1 MSIAKQG
8 IISLFLP
15 ATVIILLFYG
25 FFLRFEPISSH
36 SYWMDEGYTI
46 NAVLS
51 YSSGKVSGI
60 SAILDSGSKYECFL
74 YCFPTA
80 LIANQFGANE
90 SSFRILSVIFG
101 FLTIFVIYFVTKELF
116 NRKVALLS
124 AFFIN
129 FAYFQIA
136 WSAQARWYT
145 MFTVFFWLAI
155 LFFIRTIKA
164 YDNNEVEK
172 NDTAVT
178 PTQNATKNSAK
189 IIWSI
194 ILTALFTI
202 LAIMSQKIGVLL
214 PVFFA
219 GYLIYKNFSKI
230 AEKNEDSIQPAS
242 ESAIVSSSK
251 NAMIATAKAA
261 AIATAILAFGLLV
274 DILSGRDLVINFIQ
288 KINFNYNL
296 PYYLSFFWR
305 EYSIFVLLMI
315 WTLVNNKEEKNY
327 KNSWFLIFIFIL
339 YLVPLSALTNIVH
352 YRYMFH
358 LTPIFF
364 ILGSVGILSV
374 LEKIK
379 WQNQWKNF
387 IGLLILVA
395 IFFVAGIGVFMPQ
408 EKYFLEADD
417 PAKIGDRPSY
427 AYTPQPD
434 WNAAYSFIKKNRSEN
449 DLIISS
455 HAHFN
460 KIFLGEAGFWIKYDY
475 LGIDDRP
482 ASIKNDREYY
492 VGAKVIDD
500 LAELKEIIADKHG
513 FIVFDY
519 MADDG
524 KIPSEIIDFID
535 QNFELVFEKIDNSY
549 SVVWVFRF

>member
-1 MSIAKQG
+1 MSIAKER
-8 IISLFLP
+8 ITRCLLP
-15 ATVIILLFYG
+15 AAVIILLFYG

-36 SYWMDEGYTI
+36 SYWMDEGYTV

-51 YSSGKVSGI
+51 YASGKASGI
-60 SAILDSGSKYECFL
+60 SAVLDSGSKYECFL

-80 LIANQFGANE
+80 LIANQFGFDE
-90 SSFRILSVIFG
+90 SNFRILSVIFG
-101 FLTIFVIYFVTKELF
+101 LLTIFVIYFVTKELF

-155 LFFIRTIKA
+155 LFFIRAIKA
-164 YDNNEVEK
+164 YENKETE
-172 NDTAVT
+172 
-178 PTQNATKNSAK
+178 NAKK
-189 IIWSI
+189 IIWPI
-194 ILTALFTI
+194 ILTTLFTI

-219 GYLIYKNFSKI
+219 GYLIYKNFSRMSVQKNISLRAMTKTALI
-230 AEKNEDSIQPAS
+230 A
-242 ESAIVSSSK
+242 AII
-251 NAMIATAKAA
+251 IAT
-261 AIATAILAFGLLV
+261 GLLV
-274 DILSGRDLVINFIQ
+274 DILSGQYLVLNFFK

-305 EYSIFVLLMI
+305 EYSIFVLLLV

-364 ILGSVGILSV
+364 ILGSVGIFSV

-387 IGLLILVA
+387 IGLLIFVV
-395 IFFVAGIGVFMPQ
+395 IFFVTGIGVFAPQ

-417 PAKIGDRPSY
+417 PTKLNDRPSY

-434 WNAAYSFIKKNRSEN
+434 WNAAYEFIKENRNAN

-460 KIFLGEAGFWIKYDY
+460 KIFLGEAGYWIKYDY
-475 LGIDDRP
+475 LGLDEET

-500 LAELKEIIADKHG
+500 LAELKEVIIGQHG

-519 MADDG
+519 MAADG
-524 KIPSEIIDFID
+524 KIPETMINYIDA
-535 QNFELVFEKIDNSY
+535 NFPLVFQKKDNSY
-549 SVVWVFRF
+549 SEVWVFRF